1 MLYAMTKYVTAEL
14 ECNDCGTTFEIEEH
28 SQEELDMR
36 LKHLN
41 DEDNEMERLC
51 PCCEQGQHFP
61 SHDSVDSEL
70 QYANW
75 ADNTG
80 FYIAVECSKCGEE
93 CNVEFEMRSD
103 CDIEVVN

>member
-1 MLYAMTKYVTAEL
+1 MLYDMTKYVTAEL
-14 ECNDCGTTFEIEEH
+14 ECSECDTTFEIEEG
-28 SQEELDMR
+28 SQKELDER

-80 FYIAVECSKCGEE
+80 FYITVPCSKCEQDVDI
-93 CNVEFEMRSD
+93 NFEMTQED
-103 CDIEVVN
+103 FEVVN